1 MEFLV
6 VSRYTF
12 QDVRLRGDRKSSLV
26 STGFFYILGFCYVF
40 SLGGISAEFF
50 LFKFQL
56 SFYWTYRLTLPE
68 TSMTIENQPFD
79 DVSPINGHDKLSA

>member
-1 MEFLV
+1 MFFLW
-6 VSRYTF
+6 
-12 QDVRLRGDRKSSLV
+12 
-26 STGFFYILGFCYVF
+26 
-40 SLGGISAEFF
+40 GGISAEFF

>member
-26 STGFFYILGFCYVF
+26 STGFLIHFG
-40 SLGGISAEFF
+40 SL
-50 LFKFQL
+50 L
-56 SFYWTYRLTLPE
+56 SFFFWGGGGNFSRVFLIQISTEFLLDLP
-68 TSMTIENQPFD
+68 SL
-79 DVSPINGHDKLSA
+79 KLA